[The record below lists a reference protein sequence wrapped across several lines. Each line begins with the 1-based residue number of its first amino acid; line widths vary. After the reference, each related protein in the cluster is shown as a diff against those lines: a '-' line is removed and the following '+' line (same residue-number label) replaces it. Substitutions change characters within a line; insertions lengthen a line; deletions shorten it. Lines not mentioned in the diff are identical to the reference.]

1 MSFWH
6 GFKRKLRLTPH
17 KIAMSDKLTL
27 DKARELLQEKDA
39 EIQGLQAR
47 IAEFDQVFTLENLG
61 IVRMEQDGKVLYEN
75 RKFAEIQTKFAKL
88 EEEKATLEQAF
99 TKADAQL
106 TAANEKIAELEKKD
120 SSVSNRAREFL
131 ASQGGQPLNISGKP
145 VDQNKTETELS
156 AAIAQANK
164 AGDTETVKR
173 LYGELNE
180 MRKKR

>member
-6 GFKRKLRLTPH
+6 GFKSKLRLTAD
-17 KIAMSDKLTL
+17 KSEMSDKLTL

-39 EIQGLQAR
+39 EIQGLKAR
-47 IAEFDQVFTLENLG
+47 LAEFDQVTENLG
-61 IVRMEQDGKVLYEN
+61 IVRVEQDGKVLWEN
-75 RKFAEIQTKFAKL
+75 RKFAELESKFAKL

-145 VDQNKTETELS
+145 VDQNKTEAELS
-156 AAIAQANK
+156 AAIAEANK

-180 MRKKR
+180 LRKKR